1 MKYRST
7 VETETD
13 SSLSSPPSSSCS
25 TTENEDES
33 LMSLQK
39 QQNFSSSSSL
49 NCSASTSPVI
59 EQENNIKCND
69 DSIPSL
75 TQRASELHFMVQKLI
90 NTHLPHLQSKIL
102 KQQDFSKEV
111 DESFIYKGVGRE
123 YQYTYDAIKKIVN
136 DSWIYNHLDV
146 PPYFADIYDTTDGFL
161 KCGVDIDDFFVF
173 SE

>member
-7 VETETD
+7 VETETN
-13 SSLSSPPSSSCS
+13 SSLSSPSSSSCS
-25 TTENEDES
+25 TTEDEDES
-33 LMSLQK
+33 SMSSHK

-90 NTHLPHLQSKIL
+90 NTHLPHLQYKIL

-111 DESFIYKGVGRE
+111 YKGVGRE

-136 DSWIYNHLDV
+136 DSWICNHLDV
-146 PPYFADIYDTTDGFL
+146 PPPYFADIYDTTDGFL
-161 KCGVDIDDFFVF
+161 KCGVDADDFFVF